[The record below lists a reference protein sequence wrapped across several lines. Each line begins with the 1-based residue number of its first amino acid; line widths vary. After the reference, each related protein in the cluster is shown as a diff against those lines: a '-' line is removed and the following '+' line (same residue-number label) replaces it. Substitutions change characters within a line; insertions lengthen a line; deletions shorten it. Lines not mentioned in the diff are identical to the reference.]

1 MKVTLIRTGGTIG
14 CLKGDDGVIA
24 LSPATDIHLDGFDL
38 DVQTPFYELSERIGV
53 SHYDKLVKAVLS
65 AAADSE
71 AIIITHGSDTLPYT
85 ASVLAFALGKTNI
98 PIVFV
103 CSDKPLT
110 EKDASGHRSLKTA
123 AAFIKTRESG
133 VFVSDGNDVHFG
145 VRLLEDRAFEERFF
159 SAHDRICAHVDN
171 MRVDIIEHIESNEK
185 YPPQTVLRPKK
196 ILYIKPHPQID
207 YAAYDLKGFDC
218 ILHDTY
224 HSGTADERK
233 LNKFAESCRCPIYL
247 VGGDGGRVYSSKAGF
262 AKENCVIDNI
272 TAAALYCKLLVG
284 LNRFGTCEEL
294 NRYLYEK
301 QCGEFLA

>member
-110 EKDASGHRSLKTA
+110 EKDASGHRSLSHGNQ
-123 AAFIKTRESG
+123 SG
-133 VFVSDGNDVHFG
+133 KKI
-145 VRLLEDRAFEERFF
+145 RLLFGIRLMDDSLVAFAG
-159 SAHDRICAHVDN
+159 S
-171 MRVDIIEHIESNEK
+171 
-185 YPPQTVLRPKK
+185 P
-196 ILYIKPHPQID
+196 
-207 YAAYDLKGFDC
+207 G
-218 ILHDTY
+218 
-224 HSGTADERK
+224 
-233 LNKFAESCRCPIYL
+233 L
-247 VGGDGGRVYSSKAGF
+247 VG
-262 AKENCVIDNI
+262 IDSGNQNQ
-272 TAAALYCKLLVG
+272 LVFHLLVY
-284 LNRFGTCEEL
+284 FG
-294 NRYLYEK
+294 K
-301 QCGEFLA
+301 PADVIADGIFVICGTRTDYD